1 MESTVLWG
9 WDRFFEEMSS
19 FIRDINRQAGRANRS
34 YCEYAV
40 ERLEVCIE
48 NLSLLVELLR
58 SRPSTVTQRA
68 AHVASQYSAQL
79 AELLSCLQGLY
90 IEWQEYLDGR
100 HHVMGALS
108 YSAPVIHSAGR
119 RGRPKFEITEEQM
132 MYLLSMSFSW
142 VQIAKIF
149 GVSYMTVYRRRQ
161 EYGIPSSIGSP
172 ITDNQLRE
180 ILYQLQQELPSF
192 GQTMVWG
199 RIRSMGFK
207 VTRIRIRKIMR
218 ENDPIHTALR
228 WRGELAQRQ
237 PYSVAAP
244 NSLWHLGEYLTM

>member
-1 MESTVLWG
+1 
-9 WDRFFEEMSS
+9 
-19 FIRDINRQAGRANRS
+19 
-34 YCEYAV
+34 
-40 ERLEVCIE
+40 
-48 NLSLLVELLR
+48 
-58 SRPSTVTQRA
+58 
-68 AHVASQYSAQL
+68 
-79 AELLSCLQGLY
+79 
-90 IEWQEYLDGR
+90 
-100 HHVMGALS
+100 
-108 YSAPVIHSAGR
+108 
-119 RGRPKFEITEEQM
+119 
-132 MYLLSMSFSW
+132 
-142 VQIAKIF
+142 
-149 GVSYMTVYRRRQ
+149 MTVYRRRQ